1 MPVANRE
8 FSVVVAVTPD
18 GGIGANSGSEL
29 PWHPHR
35 LHVDMAFLR
44 HITTYGFGIDHQ
56 GKCVVHEASSSSPSP
71 SSSSSSSPSSA
82 LPDAKD
88 EGDKEQSVTLR
99 NAIIMGRK
107 TWDSIPA
114 RFRPMKDRLNI
125 VLSRQQT
132 IEGDDDPLVRVV
144 SSLPLA
150 LELAEVECPNG
161 QTFVLG
167 GAKVFEEAISLSNCR
182 RLFVTHILNDHEK
195 ISKCDVFFPVHGMA
209 QFPVA
214 QNLTDKFYN
223 LISPS
228 SAVIRSS
235 AAVKGDDPFID
246 QFKDG
251 FQYRI
256 NVHSR
261 I

>member
-18 GGIGANSGSEL
+18 GGIGANNGSEL

-44 HITTYGFGIDHQ
+44 HITTFGFDVDDQ
-56 GKCVVHEASSSSPSP
+56 GKCVVREAVPLPFANGDMEKSDSLTQ
-71 SSSSSSSPSSA
+71 SA
-82 LPDAKD
+82 PCP
-88 EGDKEQSVTLR
+88 R

-114 RFRPMKDRLNI
+114 KFRPMKDRLNI

-132 IEGDDDPLVRVV
+132 IDGCDDPLVLVTN
-144 SSLPLA
+144 SLSQA
-150 LELAEVECPNG
+150 LELAEMECPNG

-167 GAKVFEEAISLSNCR
+167 GAKVFEEAISMPNCR

-195 ISKCDVFFPVHGMA
+195 ISKCDVHFPVHNMV
-209 QFPVA
+209 QYPIA
-214 QNLTDKFYN
+214 QNLTDSFYHM
-223 LISPS
+223 ISPS
-228 SAVIRSS
+228 SSVIRSNT
-235 AAVKGDDPFID
+235 AVKGEDPYID
-246 QFKDG
+246 QFKEG

-256 NVHSR
+256 NVHTR